1 MRATKWIYGNNMI
14 DQRLDNGMRNQ
25 KILFRKSIDNGD
37 SQDGWKLGFGSETG
51 KKNLGITNPLVG
63 FLLASGKISNNST
76 IDTSTWTV
84 PLAETEIAI
93 YFDKDIEEVIDYKQV
108 VTSFGPAIELA
119 DLSFEPKDPEKILDC
134 NIYQKNFIL
143 GERKQLIDLDQL
155 TAKVNDKIIT
165 DLSNLTGTLDELL
178 PSFIATAL
186 KTYGKILKD
195 QFVILGSVVPPIRLG
210 SGQTVTYEL
219 QGFSTLSVSTK

>member
-1 MRATKWIYGNNMI
+1 MI
-14 DQRLDNGMRNQ
+14 DQRLENGMRNQ
-25 KILFRKSIDNGD
+25 KILFQKNIDNGD
-37 SQDGWKLGFGSETG
+37 RQDGWKLGFGSETG
-51 KKNLGITNPLVG
+51 KKNLGIASPLVG
-63 FLLASGKISNNST
+63 FLLASAKLSNNAT

-93 YFDKDIEEVIDYKQV
+93 YFDKDIEHVIDYKEV

-143 GERKQLIDLDQL
+143 GERKPLSDLHQL
-155 TAKVNDKIIT
+155 TAQVDDELVSDISK
-165 DLSNLTGTLDELL
+165 LTGTVDELL
-178 PSFIATAL
+178 PSFIETAL

-210 SGQTVTYEL
+210 IGQTVSYEL

>member
-1 MRATKWIYGNNMI
+1 MI
-14 DQRLDNGMRNQ
+14 DQRLENGMRNQ
-25 KILFRKSIDNGD
+25 KILFQKNIDNGD
-37 SQDGWKLGFGSETG
+37 RQDGWKLGFGSETG
-51 KKNLGITNPLVG
+51 KKNLGIASPLVG
-63 FLLASGKISNNST
+63 FLLASAKLSNNAT

-84 PLAETEIAI
+84 PLAETEI
-93 YFDKDIEEVIDYKQV
+93 EHVIDYKEV
-108 VTSFGPAIELA
+108 VNSFGPAIELA

-143 GERKQLIDLDQL
+143 GERKQLIDLHQL
-155 TAKVNDKIIT
+155 TAQVDDEVVT
-165 DLSNLTGTLDELL
+165 DLSKLTGTVDELL
-178 PSFIATAL
+178 PSFIETAL

-210 SGQTVTYEL
+210 IGQTVSYEL

>member
-1 MRATKWIYGNNMI
+1 MI
-14 DQRLDNGMRNQ
+14 DQRLENGMRNQ
-25 KILFRKSIDNGD
+25 KILFQKSIDNGD
-37 SQDGWKLGFGSETG
+37 KQEGWKLGFGSETG
-51 KKNLGITNPLVG
+51 KKNLGIANPLVG
-63 FLLASGKISNNST
+63 FLLASAKLSNKAT
-76 IDTSTWTV
+76 IETSTWTV

-93 YFDKDIEEVIDYKQV
+93 YFDKDIEEIVDYKEV

-143 GERKQLIDLDQL
+143 GERKQLIDLNEL
-155 TAKVNDKIIT
+155 TAQVDDEVVS
-165 DLSNLTGTLDELL
+165 DLSKLTGTVDELL
-178 PSFIATAL
+178 PSFIETAL

-210 SGQTVTYEL
+210 IGQTVSYEL

>member
-1 MRATKWIYGNNMI
+1 MI
-14 DQRLDNGMRNQ
+14 DQRLENGMRNQ
-25 KILFRKSIDNGD
+25 KILFQKNIDNGD
-37 SQDGWKLGFGSETG
+37 RQDGWKLGFGSETG
-51 KKNLGITNPLVG
+51 KKNLGIANPLVG
-63 FLLASGKISNNST
+63 FLLSSAKLSNNAT

-93 YFDKDIEEVIDYKQV
+93 YFDKDIEHVIDYKEV

-143 GERKQLIDLDQL
+143 GERKQLSDLHQL
-155 TAKVNDKIIT
+155 TAQVDDELVS
-165 DLSNLTGTLDELL
+165 DLSKLTGTVDELL
-178 PSFIATAL
+178 PSFIETAL

-210 SGQTVTYEL
+210 IGQTVSYEL